1 MEKYILVLQELI
13 IILKH
18 FFNIYL
24 HVRHAYE
31 LANIDDDYR
40 GYTNIIIQSNKGK
53 EILDGLKTLK
63 KYPIDTLKAV
73 ELDGIM
79 VENSV
84 EWNDKRER
92 FFDNINNENIEEHCL
107 KFMKISLK
115 DKFIE
120 KMKRIYYIRKF
131 NG

>member
-1 MEKYILVLQELI
+1 
-13 IILKH
+13 
-18 FFNIYL
+18 
-24 HVRHAYE
+24 
-31 LANIDDDYR
+31 
-40 GYTNIIIQSNKGK
+40 
-53 EILDGLKTLK
+53 
-63 KYPIDTLKAV
+63 
-73 ELDGIM
+73 M

>member
-1 MEKYILVLQELI
+1 MK
-13 IILKH
+13 KK
-18 FFNIYL
+18 
-24 HVRHAYE
+24 
-31 LANIDDDYR
+31 
-40 GYTNIIIQSNKGK
+40 SNKGK